1 MLFTKIQ
8 NLIKLPIVLII
19 IGALVLGFFCVGM
32 FSKSA
37 THMTM
42 LGDTQS
48 LSLSSEQE
56 CCGSSISISHH
67 FDTWKNITLAVPDK
81 VRDSLMMLALGLVL
95 ILGGSWLS
103 LRDHYPFP
111 NLDILRL
118 KLYIRQNPDLL
129 LFNHLKLAFAR
140 GILNPKIY

>member
-1 MLFTKIQ
+1 MFPLKFQ
-8 NLIKLPIVLII
+8 NLIKFPIVLLT

-32 FSKSA
+32 FSKLA

-42 LGDTQS
+42 LGDPQS
-48 LSLSSEQE
+48 LSMTSGQE
-56 CCGSSISISHH
+56 CCGSSISHH

-81 VRDSLMMLALGLVL
+81 ARDSFMLLALGLAL

-103 LRDHYPFP
+103 LQHRYPLL

-118 KLYIRQNPDLL
+118 KLYIRQNPGLL

>member
-1 MLFTKIQ
+1 MPRKSPIKD
-8 NLIKLPIVLII
+8 LIKFPIVLIT
-19 IGALVLGFFCVGM
+19 IGALVFGFFCFGM

-37 THMTM
+37 THMPM
-42 LGDTQS
+42 LGNTQS
-48 LSLSSEQE
+48 ISMASEQQ
-56 CCGSSISISHH
+56 CCGTSISHH
-67 FDTWKNITLAVPDK
+67 FNTWKNITLAVPDK
-81 VRDSLMMLALGLVL
+81 VRDSLTLLALGLAL

-103 LRDHYPFP
+103 LRHHYPLP

-118 KLYIRQNPDLL
+118 RLYIRQNPDLL

>member
-1 MLFTKIQ
+1 MLSSKIK
-8 NLIKLPIVLII
+8 NLIKLPIILVT

-32 FSKSA
+32 FNKSA
-37 THMTM
+37 THTAM
-42 LGDTQS
+42 LGDTPS
-48 LSLSSEQE
+48 LSMASGQE
-56 CCGSSISISHH
+56 CCGPSISHH
-67 FDTWKNITLAVPDK
+67 FDTWKNIALAVPDK
-81 VRDSLMMLALGLVL
+81 VRDSLMLLALGLAL

-103 LRDHYPFP
+103 LRHRYLLP

-118 KLYIRQNPDLL
+118 RLYTRQNPDLL

>member
-1 MLFTKIQ
+1 MFPLKFQ
-8 NLIKLPIVLII
+8 NLIRLLVVLIT

-32 FSKSA
+32 FIKSA

-42 LGDTQS
+42 LEDTQLIS
-48 LSLSSEQE
+48 MASEQE
-56 CCGSSISISHH
+56 CCGASISHH

-81 VRDSLMMLALGLVL
+81 VRDSLMLLALGLTL

-103 LRDHYPFP
+103 LRHRYLLP
-111 NLDILRL
+111 NLDILRF
-118 KLYIRQNPDLL
+118 KLYIKQNPDLL

>member
-1 MLFTKIQ
+1 MFPLKFQT
-8 NLIKLPIVLII
+8 LIRLLVVLIT

-37 THMTM
+37 THITILENTPSMSM
-42 LGDTQS
+42 ARA
-48 LSLSSEQE
+48 QE
-56 CCGSSISISHH
+56 CCGSSISHH
-67 FDTWKNITLAVPDK
+67 FDTWKNIILAVPDK
-81 VRDSLMMLALGLVL
+81 VRDSLMMLAIGLAL

-103 LRDHYPFP
+103 LRHRYPLQ
-111 NLDILRL
+111 NLDILGL